1 MRSEKHC
8 LDLFYYYKRK
18 KTEKSK
24 SQAWKWRLVCMHA
37 TIKHV
42 DVYLA
47 CAVALECICVFSFLM
62 MLCCCST
69 PSIFVKFNVFFSTSS
84 QFRQNC
90 KFSQLQHIR
99 RNSYLRIQL
108 APKMTNFAM
117 SSCHDTSMRLWLYL
131 AINVMALID
140 DFLLLSNGYVI
151 HSHLN
156 EGLVREKTDLGRTL
170 NGEIKARKSGEGK
183 N

>member
-24 SQAWKWRLVCMHA
+24 SQAWKWTLVCMHA

-90 KFSQLQHIR
+90 KFSQPQHIR

-117 SSCHDTSMRLWLYL
+117 SSCYDTSMRLWCLFIFSHQCDGANWWFPL
-131 AINVMALID
+131 VVEWLCDSFPLERRTGERENRSRQ
-140 DFLLLSNGYVI
+140 DFEWGNKG
-151 HSHLN
+151 
-156 EGLVREKTDLGRTL
+156 
-170 NGEIKARKSGEGK
+170 
-183 N
+183 